1 MSKRGNLYDPNRGRF
16 DIIEAE
22 KSLGLDGDNEKKEM
36 IRLSVATDL
45 LCAHA
50 GITDEQVQMA
60 YEQRIRTYV
69 AETVATL
76 RSIVGDD
83 LHE

>member
-1 MSKRGNLYDPNRGRF
+1 MSDRGNLYDPNRGKF
-16 DIIEAE
+16 DIREAE
-22 KSLGLDGDNEKKEM
+22 KSLGLHVDDDRKEM
-36 IRLSVATDL
+36 IRLSVVTDL

-60 YEQRIRTYV
+60 YEQRIKTYV

-83 LHE
+83 PNE

>member
-1 MSKRGNLYDPNRGRF
+1 MSDRGNLYDPKRGKF
-16 DIIEAE
+16 DIREAE
-22 KSLGLDGDNEKKEM
+22 KSLGLLDSDDRKEM
-36 IRLSVATDL
+36 IRLSVVTDL

-60 YEQRIRTYV
+60 YEQRIKTYV

-83 LHE
+83 PNE

>member
-1 MSKRGNLYDPNRGRF
+1 MSDRGNLYDPKRGKF
-16 DIIEAE
+16 DIREAE
-22 KSLGLDGDNEKKEM
+22 KSLGLHDSDDRKEM
-36 IRLSVATDL
+36 IRLSVVTDL

-60 YEQRIRTYV
+60 YEQRIKTYV

-83 LHE
+83 PNE

>member
-1 MSKRGNLYDPNRGRF
+1 MSERGNLYDPNRVGF
-16 DIIEAE
+16 DIHEAE
-22 KSLGLDGDNEKKEM
+22 KSLGFDADEERKEM
-36 IRLSVATDL
+36 IRLSVVTDL

-60 YEQRIRTYV
+60 YEQRIKTYL

-83 LHE
+83 PNE

>member
-1 MSKRGNLYDPNRGRF
+1 MSERGNLYDPKRGF
-16 DIIEAE
+16 DITEAE
-22 KSLGLDGDNEKKEM
+22 KSLGLDTDDERKEM

-60 YEQRIRTYV
+60 YEQRIKTYV

-83 LHE
+83 PNE